1 MDSGDIDVHGVRD
14 GDASSLRTLAKRR
27 GASVLA
33 YCNHVCGPSTGPVA
47 AAETFARTRAILR
60 DDQNADAIDPD
71 QVLRR
76 ATRHTAACV
85 AREPQ
90 GPPPSGAIPG
100 RGTATCLDV
109 AISLAAASDGKLDVE
124 QRARLRAHIDACQ
137 RCQALAEITRRA
149 DSAYSEPVN
158 DKIGSDLAERFVV
171 AMGQVPDEGPRS
183 APPPVEATLC
193 SARPVFAEIPEL
205 QDEVALG
212 DRSVQPDPEDLP
224 ALAEPGRQRKLTFS
238 SFLNR
243 IGGSTRPAN
252 TATAEATAEQVS
264 EPAEPIAEPV
274 TDVPE
279 PIAAEQTSVGPEA
292 VVQTEPEAA
301 ETESVGPPPPSSGP
315 PATRVAA

>member
-1 MDSGDIDVHGVRD
+1 MDSGDIDVHGVRE

-33 YCNHVCGPSTGPVA
+33 YCNHVCGPSTGPIA

-60 DDQNADAIDPD
+60 DDQNVDAIDPD

-109 AISLAAASDGKLDVE
+109 AISLAAASDGKLDVD

-171 AMGQVPDEGPRS
+171 AMDQVPDEGPRS

-193 SARPVFAEIPEL
+193 SASPVFAEIPEL

-212 DRSVQPDPEDLP
+212 DRSLQPGPEELP

-238 SFLNR
+238 SFLSR
-243 IGGSTRPAN
+243 IGGSPRPATE
-252 TATAEATAEQVS
+252 TAAQADAEQLAAPS
-264 EPAEPIAEPV
+264 EPIAEPIIEAPAPI
-274 TDVPE
+274 TAEE
-279 PIAAEQTSVGPEA
+279 PQASPEA
-292 VVQTEPEAA
+292 EAATEPGAA
-301 ETESVGPPPPSSGP
+301 ASESVGPPPPSSGP